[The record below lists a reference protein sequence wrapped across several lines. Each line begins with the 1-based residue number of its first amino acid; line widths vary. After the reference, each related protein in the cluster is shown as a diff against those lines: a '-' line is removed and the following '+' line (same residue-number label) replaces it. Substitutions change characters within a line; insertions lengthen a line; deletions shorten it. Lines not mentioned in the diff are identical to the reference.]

1 MAKDTKVTIRIS
13 EEKKKLWEDDCDAH
27 GKGLTLTGLI
37 ELAVDDRVTNVTEFR
52 DKAAGTGLYWILKP
66 NGEYRKQYDSR
77 VERLGRMEIERL
89 NKHKQNILNGIYD

>member
-1 MAKDTKVTIRIS
+1 MAKDTKVTIRIT
-13 EEKKKLWEDDCDAH
+13 EEKKKLWEDYCEAY
-27 GKGLTLTGLI
+27 GKGLTLSGLI

-77 VERLGRMEIERL
+77 VERLGRKEIERL
-89 NKHKQNILNGIYD
+89 NTHKQNILNGIYD